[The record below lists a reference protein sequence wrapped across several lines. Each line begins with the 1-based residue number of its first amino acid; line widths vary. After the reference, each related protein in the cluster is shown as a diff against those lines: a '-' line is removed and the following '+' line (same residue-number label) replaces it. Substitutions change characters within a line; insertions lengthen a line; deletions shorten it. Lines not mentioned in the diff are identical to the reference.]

1 MSNKQFAERLNKE
14 LDEIGVPERS
24 DERVEIFAKLIK
36 VPRYKAEAI
45 LNGSTTLEAP
55 LLDLLAEELEV
66 NAEWLLGKSDK
77 RHN

>member
-1 MSNKQFAERLNKE
+1 MVNKQFSERLHKE
-14 LDEIGVPERS
+14 LDEIGVPQRS

-45 LNGSTTLEAP
+45 LNGNLTLDAP
-55 LLDLLAEELEV
+55 LVSLLAEEFEV
-66 NAEWLLGKSDK
+66 NVDWLLGKSDK